1 MFSLKKSLL
10 KRRHEK
16 TSDLEALAEDIK
28 ITQKPLK
35 EQTGACGV
43 PLACLTCGVSFCLC
57 PWL

>member
-16 TSDLEALAEDIK
+16 TSGLEALAEDIK

-35 EQTGACGV
+35 VQTGSCRLPMAI
-43 PLACLTCGVSFCLC
+43 LTC
-57 PWL
+57 